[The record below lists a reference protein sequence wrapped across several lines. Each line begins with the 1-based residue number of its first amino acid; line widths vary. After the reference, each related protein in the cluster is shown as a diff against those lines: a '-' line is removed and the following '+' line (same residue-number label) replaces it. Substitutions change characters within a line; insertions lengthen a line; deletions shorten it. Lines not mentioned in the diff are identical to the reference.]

1 MGLDIYLEKF
11 TKPTID
17 TTKTYTSAELYN
29 KDLSYISVDDNAIE
43 NRLPQ
48 EIIDNYCQIVTIN
61 EEVID
66 PEKLLPYFK
75 EKYPD
80 TYLNITT
87 DDTNLCVA
95 GTESADEDEITVIIT
110 DYNHTIDKF
119 HPSITI
125 TSQNQQFDITKTIPI
140 QVYVY
145 QTEEVD
151 YQRKGLNEYGWSLL
165 PENCTYSTNYD
176 NLVELVNKGGLSRSF
191 LDNWIEGETALMAW
205 W

>member
-17 TTKTYTSAELYN
+17 TTKTYTSAELYDKN
-29 KDLSYISVDDNAIE
+29 LSYISIDDNAIE

-48 EIIDNYCQIVTIN
+48 EIIDKYCQIVTITA
-61 EEVID
+61 EVID

-80 TYLNITT
+80 VYTNVTANDTDLNVG
-87 DDTNLCVA
+87 NVK
-95 GTESADEDEITVIIT
+95 SADEITATII
-110 DYNHTIDKF
+110 DYNHTIDKL
-119 HPSITI
+119 HTSVTI
-125 TSQNQQFDITKTIPI
+125 TSQNQQFNITKTIPV

-176 NLVELVNKGGLSRSF
+176 NLVELVNNGGLSRNF
-191 LDNWIEGETALMAW
+191 LDNWIDGETALMAW

>member
-17 TTKTYTSAELYN
+17 TTKTYTSVELYN

-48 EIIDNYCQIVTIN
+48 EIIDKYCQIVTITA
-61 EEVID
+61 EIID

-80 TYLNITT
+80 VYANVTA
-87 DDTNLCVA
+87 DDTNLCV
-95 GTESADEDEITVIIT
+95 GGVKSADEITVTIT
-110 DYNHTIDKF
+110 DYNRTIDKL

-151 YQRKGLNEYGWSLL
+151 YQRKGLNEYGWSRL

-176 NLVELVNKGGLSRSF
+176 NLVELVNEGSLSRSF

>member
-17 TTKTYTSAELYN
+17 TSKTYTSAELYD
-29 KDLSYISVDDNAIE
+29 KDISYITVDDNNIE
-43 NRLPQ
+43 NLLPQ
-48 EIIDNYCQIVTIN
+48 EIIDKYCQIVTITT
-61 EEVID
+61 EVID

-119 HPSITI
+119 HASVTI

-165 PENCTYSTNYD
+165 PENCTYLTNYD
-176 NLVELVNKGGLSRSF
+176 NLVELVNEGGLSRSF
-191 LDNWIEGETALMAW
+191 LNNWIDGETALMAW

>member
-17 TTKTYTSAELYN
+17 TSKTYTSAELYD
-29 KDLSYISVDDNAIE
+29 KDLSYISIDDNNIE

-48 EIIDNYCQIVTIN
+48 EIIDKYCQIVTITA
-61 EEVID
+61 EIID

-80 TYLNITT
+80 VYANVTA
-87 DDTNLCVA
+87 DDTNLCV
-95 GTESADEDEITVIIT
+95 GGVKSADEITVTIT
-110 DYNHTIDKF
+110 DYNRTIDKI

-151 YQRKGLNEYGWSLL
+151 YQRKSLNEYGWSLL

-176 NLVELVNKGGLSRSF
+176 NLVELVNEGGLSRSF
-191 LDNWIEGETALMAW
+191 LDNWIDGETALMAW

>member
-17 TTKTYTSAELYN
+17 TTKTYTSAELYD
-29 KDLSYISVDDNAIE
+29 KDLSYITVGDNNIE

-48 EIIDNYCQIVTIN
+48 EIIDNYCQIVTITA
-61 EEVID
+61 EVID

-80 TYLNITT
+80 TYATVT
-87 DDTNLCVA
+87 AEDMNLDV
-95 GTESADEDEITVIIT
+95 GNVKSANEITATII
-110 DYNHTIDKF
+110 DYNHTIDKL
-119 HPSITI
+119 HTSITI
-125 TSQNQQFDITKTIPI
+125 TSQNQQFDITKRIPV

-176 NLVELVNKGGLSRSF
+176 NLVELVNEGGLSRSF
-191 LDNWIEGETALMAW
+191 LNNWIEGETALMAW

>member
-48 EIIDNYCQIVTIN
+48 EIIDKYCQIVTITA
-61 EEVID
+61 EIID

-80 TYLNITT
+80 VYANVTA
-87 DDTNLCVA
+87 DDTNLCV
-95 GTESADEDEITVIIT
+95 GGVKSADEITVTIT
-110 DYNHTIDKF
+110 DYNRTIDKL

-140 QVYVY
+140 QVYIY

-165 PENCTYSTNYD
+165 PENGTYSTNYD

-191 LDNWIEGETALMAW
+191 LDNWIDGETALMAW

>member
-17 TTKTYTSAELYN
+17 TSKTYTPAELYD
-29 KDLSYISVDDNAIE
+29 KGLSYIAIDDNNIE

-48 EIIDNYCQIVTIN
+48 ETIDKYCQIVTITA
-61 EEVID
+61 EVID

-80 TYLNITT
+80 VYLNITT

-119 HPSITI
+119 HASVTI

-176 NLVELVNKGGLSRSF
+176 NLVELVNEGGLSRSF
-191 LDNWIEGETALMAW
+191 LNNWIDGETALMAW

>member
-11 TKPTID
+11 TKSTID
-17 TTKTYTSAELYN
+17 TTKTHTSDELYN
-29 KDLSYISVDDNAIE
+29 KGLSYIAIDDNNIE
-43 NRLPQ
+43 NCLPQ

-95 GTESADEDEITVIIT
+95 GTESADKDEITVTIT
-110 DYNHTIDKF
+110 DYNHTIDKL

-125 TSQNQQFDITKTIPI
+125 TSQNQQFDITKIIPV

-151 YQRKGLNEYGWSLL
+151 YQRKGLNEQGWSLL

-176 NLVELVNKGGLSRSF
+176 NLVELVNEGGLSCSF
-191 LDNWIEGETALMAW
+191 LDNWIDGETALMAW

>member
-11 TKPTID
+11 AKPTID
-17 TTKTYTSAELYN
+17 TSKTYTSAELYN
-29 KDLSYISVDDNAIE
+29 KNLSYIAIDDNNIE

-48 EIIDNYCQIVTIN
+48 KIIDKYCQIVEITA
-61 EEVID
+61 EVID

-75 EKYPD
+75 EKYPNVYATVTAED
-80 TYLNITT
+80 TDLN
-87 DDTNLCVA
+87 V
-95 GTESADEDEITVIIT
+95 GKVKSADEITATII
-110 DYNHTIDKF
+110 DYSHTINKL
-119 HPSITI
+119 HTSVTI
-125 TSQNQQFDITKTIPI
+125 TSQNQQFNITKTISV

-191 LDNWIEGETALMAW
+191 LNNWIDGETALMAW

>member
-17 TTKTYTSAELYN
+17 ASKTYTSAELYD
-29 KDLSYISVDDNAIE
+29 KDLSYISVDDNNIE

-48 EIIDNYCQIVTIN
+48 EIIDKYCQIVTITA
-61 EEVID
+61 EVID

-80 TYLNITT
+80 VYATVAAE
-87 DDTNLCVA
+87 DTNLNV
-95 GTESADEDEITVIIT
+95 GNVKSEDEITATII
-110 DYNHTIDKF
+110 DYNHTIDKL
-119 HPSITI
+119 HASITI
-125 TSQNQQFDITKTIPI
+125 TSQNQQFNITKTIPI

-145 QTEEVD
+145 QTKEVD
-151 YQRKGLNEYGWSLL
+151 YQRKGLNEHGWSLL

-176 NLVELVNKGGLSRSF
+176 NLVELVNEGGLSRSF
-191 LDNWIEGETALMAW
+191 LNNWIEGETALMAW

>member
-11 TKPTID
+11 AKPTID
-17 TTKTYTSAELYN
+17 TSKTYTSAELYD
-29 KDLSYISVDDNAIE
+29 KDLSYIAIDDNNIE
-43 NRLPQ
+43 NHLPQ
-48 EIIDNYCQIVTIN
+48 EIIDNYCQIDTITA
-61 EEVID
+61 EVID

-80 TYLNITT
+80 IYANITT

-95 GTESADEDEITVIIT
+95 GTESADENEITVIIT

-119 HPSITI
+119 HASVTI
-125 TSQNQQFDITKTIPI
+125 TSQNRQFDITKTIPI

-151 YQRKGLNEYGWSLL
+151 YQRKGLNEHGWSLL

-176 NLVELVNKGGLSRSF
+176 NLVELVNEGGLSHSF

>member
-17 TTKTYTSAELYN
+17 ITKTYTPDELYN
-29 KDLSYISVDDNAIE
+29 KDLSYIAIDDNNIE

-48 EIIDNYCQIVTIN
+48 EIIDKYCQIVEITA
-61 EEVID
+61 EVID

-75 EKYPD
+75 EKYPNMYATVTAED
-80 TYLNITT
+80 TDLNVG
-87 DDTNLCVA
+87 NVK
-95 GTESADEDEITVIIT
+95 SADEITATII
-110 DYNHTIDKF
+110 DYNHTINKL
-119 HPSITI
+119 HASITI
-125 TSQNQQFDITKTIPI
+125 TSQNQQFNITKKIPV

-145 QTEEVD
+145 QTKEVN

-176 NLVELVNKGGLSRSF
+176 NLVELVNEGGLSRSF

>member
-17 TTKTYTSAELYN
+17 TNKTYTPAELYD
-29 KDLSYISVDDNAIE
+29 KDLSYITVDDNNIE
-43 NRLPQ
+43 NSLPQ
-48 EIIDNYCQIVTIN
+48 EIIDKYCQIVEITAEI
-61 EEVID
+61 ID

-75 EKYPD
+75 EKYPNVYATVTAED
-80 TYLNITT
+80 TDLN
-87 DDTNLCVA
+87 V
-95 GTESADEDEITVIIT
+95 GKVKSANEITATII
-110 DYNHTIDKF
+110 DYSHTIDKR
-119 HPSITI
+119 HASITI
-125 TSQNQQFDITKTIPI
+125 TSQNQQFNITKTIPV

-151 YQRKGLNEYGWSLL
+151 YQRKGLNEHGWSLL

-176 NLVELVNKGGLSRSF
+176 NLVELVNEGGLSRSF

>member
-17 TTKTYTSAELYN
+17 TSKTYTSAELYD
-29 KDLSYISVDDNAIE
+29 KDLSYISIDDNNIE

-48 EIIDNYCQIVTIN
+48 EIIDKYCQIVTITA
-61 EEVID
+61 EIID

-80 TYLNITT
+80 VYANVTA
-87 DDTNLCVA
+87 DDTNLCV
-95 GTESADEDEITVIIT
+95 GGVKSTDEITVTIT
-110 DYNHTIDKF
+110 DYNRTIDKL

-176 NLVELVNKGGLSRSF
+176 NLVELVNEGGLSRSF
-191 LDNWIEGETALMAW
+191 LDNWIDGETALMAW

>member
-11 TKPTID
+11 AKPTIN
-17 TTKTYTSAELYN
+17 TAKTYTPAELYD
-29 KDLSYISVDDNAIE
+29 KDLSYITVDDNNLE

-48 EIIDNYCQIVTIN
+48 EIIDNHCQTVTIT

-66 PEKLLPYFK
+66 LEKILLYFK
-75 EKYPD
+75 KKYPD
-80 TYLNITT
+80 TYANVTVE
-87 DDTNLCVA
+87 DTNLCSGEVK
-95 GTESADEDEITVIIT
+95 SADEMTVTIT
-110 DYNHTIDKF
+110 DYNHTIDKH
-119 HPSITI
+119 HPSVTI
-125 TSQNQQFDITKTIPI
+125 TSQNQQFNITKKVPV

-176 NLVELVNKGGLSRSF
+176 NLVELVNEGGLSRSF

>member
-1 MGLDIYLEKF
+1 MRLDIYLEKF

-48 EIIDNYCQIVTIN
+48 EIIDKYCQIVTITA
-61 EEVID
+61 EIID

-80 TYLNITT
+80 VYANVTA
-87 DDTNLCVA
+87 DDTNLCV
-95 GTESADEDEITVIIT
+95 GGVKSADEITVTIT
-110 DYNHTIDKF
+110 DYNRTIDKL

-151 YQRKGLNEYGWSLL
+151 YQRKSLNEYGWSLL

-191 LDNWIEGETALMAW
+191 LDNWIDGETALMAW

>member
-17 TTKTYTSAELYN
+17 TNKTYTSAELYD
-29 KDLSYISVDDNAIE
+29 KDLSYIAIDDNNIE

-48 EIIDNYCQIVTIN
+48 EIIDKYCQIVTITA
-61 EEVID
+61 EVID

-75 EKYPD
+75 EKYPNVYANV
-80 TYLNITT
+80 TEN
-87 DDTNLCVA
+87 DTNLYV
-95 GTESADEDEITVIIT
+95 GGVKSADEITVTIT
-110 DYNHTIDKF
+110 DYDHTIDKL

-151 YQRKGLNEYGWSLL
+151 YQRKGLNEYSWSLL

-176 NLVELVNKGGLSRSF
+176 NLVELVNEGGLSRSF
-191 LDNWIEGETALMAW
+191 LNNWIDGETALMAW

>member
-17 TTKTYTSAELYN
+17 TSKTYTSAELYD
-29 KDLSYISVDDNAIE
+29 KDLSYISIDDNNIE

-48 EIIDNYCQIVTIN
+48 EIIDKYCQIVTITA
-61 EEVID
+61 EIID

-80 TYLNITT
+80 VYANVTA
-87 DDTNLCVA
+87 DDTNLCVGGVKLA
-95 GTESADEDEITVIIT
+95 DEITVTIT
-110 DYNHTIDKF
+110 DYNRTIDKL

-176 NLVELVNKGGLSRSF
+176 NLVELVNEGGLSRSF
-191 LDNWIEGETALMAW
+191 LDNWIDGETALMAW
-205 W
+205 

>member
-17 TTKTYTSAELYN
+17 TSKTYTSAELYD
-29 KDLSYISVDDNAIE
+29 KDLSYISIDDNNIE

-48 EIIDNYCQIVTIN
+48 EIIDKYCQIVTITA
-61 EEVID
+61 EIID

-80 TYLNITT
+80 VYANVTA
-87 DDTNLCVA
+87 DDTNLCV
-95 GTESADEDEITVIIT
+95 GGVKSADEITVTIT
-110 DYNHTIDKF
+110 DYNRTIDKL

-176 NLVELVNKGGLSRSF
+176 NLVELVNEGGLSRSF
-191 LDNWIEGETALMAW
+191 LDNWIDGETTLMAW

>member
-48 EIIDNYCQIVTIN
+48 EIIDKYCQIVTITA
-61 EEVID
+61 EIID

-80 TYLNITT
+80 VYANVTA
-87 DDTNLCVA
+87 DDTKLCV
-95 GTESADEDEITVIIT
+95 GGVKSADEITVTIT
-110 DYNHTIDKF
+110 DYNRTIDKL

-140 QVYVY
+140 QVYIY

-191 LDNWIEGETALMAW
+191 LDNWIDGETALMAW

>member
-17 TTKTYTSAELYN
+17 TSKTYTSAKLYD
-29 KDLSYISVDDNAIE
+29 KDLSYISIDDNNIE

-48 EIIDNYCQIVTIN
+48 EIIDKYCQIVTITAD
-61 EEVID
+61 VID

-75 EKYPD
+75 EKYPN
-80 TYLNITT
+80 TYANITT

-95 GTESADEDEITVIIT
+95 GTKSADEDKITVIIT

-119 HPSITI
+119 HASVTI

-151 YQRKGLNEYGWSLL
+151 YQRKGLNEHGWSLL

-176 NLVELVNKGGLSRSF
+176 NLVELVNEGGLSRSF

>member
-17 TTKTYTSAELYN
+17 TTKTYTSAELYDKN
-29 KDLSYISVDDNAIE
+29 LSYIAIDDNNIE

-48 EIIDNYCQIVTIN
+48 DIIHNYCQIVTIT

-66 PEKLLPYFK
+66 PEKILPYFK

-80 TYLNITT
+80 TYANITANN
-87 DDTNLCVA
+87 TNLCV
-95 GTESADEDEITVIIT
+95 GGVKSEDEITATII
-110 DYNHTIDKF
+110 DYNHTIDKL
-119 HPSITI
+119 HASVTI
-125 TSQNQQFDITKTIPI
+125 TSQNQQFDITKIIPI
-140 QVYVY
+140 QVYIY

-176 NLVELVNKGGLSRSF
+176 NLVELVNEGGLSRSF
-191 LDNWIEGETALMAW
+191 LNNWIDGKTALMAW

>member
-17 TTKTYTSAELYN
+17 TTKTYTSVELYN

-48 EIIDNYCQIVTIN
+48 EIIDKYCQIVTITA
-61 EEVID
+61 EIID

-80 TYLNITT
+80 VYANVTA
-87 DDTNLCVA
+87 DDTNLCV
-95 GTESADEDEITVIIT
+95 GGVKSADEITVTIT
-110 DYNHTIDKF
+110 DYNRTIDKL

-176 NLVELVNKGGLSRSF
+176 NLVELVNEGGLSRSF

>member
-17 TTKTYTSAELYN
+17 TSKTYTPAELYN
-29 KDLSYISVDDNAIE
+29 KGLSYIAIDDNNIE

-48 EIIDNYCQIVTIN
+48 KIIDKYCQIVTIT

-66 PEKLLPYFK
+66 PEKILPYFK

-80 TYLNITT
+80 TYANITAN
-87 DDTNLCVA
+87 DTNLCV
-95 GTESADEDEITVIIT
+95 GSVKSADEITVIIT
-110 DYNHTIDKF
+110 DYNHTIDKL
-119 HPSITI
+119 HASVTI

-151 YQRKGLNEYGWSLL
+151 HQRKGLNEYGWSLL
-165 PENCTYSTNYD
+165 PENCTYSTNYN
-176 NLVELVNKGGLSRSF
+176 NLVELVNEGGLSRSF
-191 LDNWIEGETALMAW
+191 LNNWIDGETALMAW

>member
-11 TKPTID
+11 TKPAID

-29 KDLSYISVDDNAIE
+29 KDLSYIAIDDNNIE

-48 EIIDNYCQIVTIN
+48 KIIDKYCQIVEITA
-61 EEVID
+61 EVID

-75 EKYPD
+75 EKYPNVYATVTAED
-80 TYLNITT
+80 TDLN
-87 DDTNLCVA
+87 V
-95 GTESADEDEITVIIT
+95 GKVKSANEITATII
-110 DYNHTIDKF
+110 DYRHTIDKR
-119 HPSITI
+119 HASITI
-125 TSQNQQFDITKTIPI
+125 TSQNQQFDITKTIPV

-176 NLVELVNKGGLSRSF
+176 NLVELVNEGGLSRSF
-191 LDNWIEGETALMAW
+191 LNNWIDGETALMAW

>member
-48 EIIDNYCQIVTIN
+48 EIIDKYCQIVTITA
-61 EEVID
+61 EIID

-80 TYLNITT
+80 VYANVTA
-87 DDTNLCVA
+87 DDTNLCV
-95 GTESADEDEITVIIT
+95 GGVKSADEITVTIT
-110 DYNHTIDKF
+110 DYNRTIDKL

-151 YQRKGLNEYGWSLL
+151 YQRKSLNEYGWSLL

-191 LDNWIEGETALMAW
+191 LDNWIDGETALMAW

>member
-17 TTKTYTSAELYN
+17 TTKTYTSVELYN

-48 EIIDNYCQIVTIN
+48 EIIDKYCQIVTITA
-61 EEVID
+61 EIID

-80 TYLNITT
+80 VYANVTA
-87 DDTNLCVA
+87 DDTNLCV
-95 GTESADEDEITVIIT
+95 GGVKSADKITVTIT
-110 DYNHTIDKF
+110 DYNRTIDKL

-176 NLVELVNKGGLSRSF
+176 NLVELVNEGGLSRSF

>member
-17 TTKTYTSAELYN
+17 TSKTYTSAELYD
-29 KDLSYISVDDNAIE
+29 KDISYITVDDNNIE

-48 EIIDNYCQIVTIN
+48 EIIDKYCQIVTITA
-61 EEVID
+61 EVID

-119 HPSITI
+119 HASVTI
-125 TSQNQQFDITKTIPI
+125 TSQNQQFGITKTIPI

-176 NLVELVNKGGLSRSF
+176 NLVELVNEGGLSRSF
-191 LDNWIEGETALMAW
+191 LNNWIDGETALMAW

>member
-11 TKPTID
+11 TKPAID

-29 KDLSYISVDDNAIE
+29 KDLSYIAIDDNNIE

-48 EIIDNYCQIVTIN
+48 KIIDKYCQIVEITA
-61 EEVID
+61 EVID

-75 EKYPD
+75 EKYPNVYATVTAED
-80 TYLNITT
+80 TDLN
-87 DDTNLCVA
+87 V
-95 GTESADEDEITVIIT
+95 GKVKSADEITATII
-110 DYNHTIDKF
+110 DYSHTINKF
-119 HPSITI
+119 HASVTI

-151 YQRKGLNEYGWSLL
+151 YQRKGLNEHGWSLL

-176 NLVELVNKGGLSRSF
+176 NLVELVNEGGLSRSF

>member
-17 TTKTYTSAELYN
+17 TSKTYTPAELYN
-29 KDLSYISVDDNAIE
+29 KGLSYIAIDDNNIE

-48 EIIDNYCQIVTIN
+48 GIIDKYCQIVEITA
-61 EEVID
+61 EVID
-66 PEKLLPYFK
+66 PEKLLLYFK

-95 GTESADEDEITVIIT
+95 GTKTADEDEITVIIT

-119 HPSITI
+119 HASVTI
-125 TSQNQQFDITKTIPI
+125 TSQNQQFNITKKIPV

-165 PENCTYSTNYD
+165 PENCAYSTNYD
-176 NLVELVNKGGLSRSF
+176 NLVELVNEGGLSRSF
-191 LDNWIEGETALMAW
+191 LDNWIEGETALLAW

>member
-17 TTKTYTSAELYN
+17 TSKTYTSAELYD
-29 KDLSYISVDDNAIE
+29 KKLSYISVDDNNIE

-48 EIIDNYCQIVTIN
+48 EIIDKYCQIVTITA
-61 EEVID
+61 EVID

-80 TYLNITT
+80 TYTNITA
-87 DDTNLCVA
+87 DNTNLCV
-95 GTESADEDEITVIIT
+95 GSVKSANEITVAIT
-110 DYNHTIDKF
+110 DYNHTIDKL
-119 HPSITI
+119 HPSVTI
-125 TSQNQQFDITKTIPI
+125 TSQNQQFDITKTIPV
-140 QVYVY
+140 QVYIY

-176 NLVELVNKGGLSRSF
+176 NLVELVNEGGLSHSF
-191 LDNWIEGETALMAW
+191 LNNWIDGETALMAW

>member
-17 TTKTYTSAELYN
+17 TSKTYTSAELYD
-29 KDLSYISVDDNAIE
+29 KDLSHIAIDDNNIE
-43 NRLPQ
+43 NCLPQ
-48 EIIDNYCQIVTIN
+48 EIIDNYCQIVTITA
-61 EEVID
+61 EVID

-80 TYLNITT
+80 TYANITT

-95 GTESADEDEITVIIT
+95 GIESADEDEITVIIT

-119 HPSITI
+119 HASVTI

-145 QTEEVD
+145 QTKEVD

-176 NLVELVNKGGLSRSF
+176 NLVELVNEGGLSRSF

>member
-48 EIIDNYCQIVTIN
+48 EIIDKYCQIVTITA
-61 EEVID
+61 EIID

-80 TYLNITT
+80 VYANVTA
-87 DDTNLCVA
+87 DDTNLCV
-95 GTESADEDEITVIIT
+95 GGVKSADEITVTIT
-110 DYNHTIDKF
+110 NYNRTIDKL

-145 QTEEVD
+145 KTEEVD

-191 LDNWIEGETALMAW
+191 LDNWIDGETTLMAW

>member
-43 NRLPQ
+43 NRLTQ
-48 EIIDNYCQIVTIN
+48 EIIDKYCQIVTITA
-61 EEVID
+61 EIID

-80 TYLNITT
+80 VYANVTA
-87 DDTNLCVA
+87 DDTNLCVE
-95 GTESADEDEITVIIT
+95 GVKSADEITVTIT
-110 DYNHTIDKF
+110 DYNRTIDKL

-151 YQRKGLNEYGWSLL
+151 YQRKSLNEYGWSLL

-176 NLVELVNKGGLSRSF
+176 NLVELVNEGGLSRSF

>member
-11 TKPTID
+11 AKPTID
-17 TTKTYTSAELYN
+17 TTKAYTSAELYD
-29 KDLSYISVDDNAIE
+29 KDLSYISIDDNNIE

-48 EIIDNYCQIVTIN
+48 EIIDKYCQIVTIN

-80 TYLNITT
+80 VYANVTAN
-87 DDTNLCVA
+87 DTNLCV
-95 GTESADEDEITVIIT
+95 GGVKSADEITVAIT
-110 DYNHTIDKF
+110 DYNHTIDKL
-119 HPSITI
+119 HASVTI

-145 QTEEVD
+145 ETEDVD
-151 YQRKGLNEYGWSLL
+151 YQRKGLNEYG
-165 PENCTYSTNYD
+165 
-176 NLVELVNKGGLSRSF
+176 
-191 LDNWIEGETALMAW
+191 
-205 W
+205 